1 MRQQDQNC
9 IGEYLN
15 PFRQKYLIQDGC
27 HKHELGLQRFFS
39 SFSLPRLLLLE
50 LRQCQQEVSGGFL
63 SRLEWPCLAWLIKKR
78 LGGLD

>member
-1 MRQQDQNC
+1 MWTAK
-9 IGEYLN
+9 IL
-15 PFRQKYLIQDGC
+15 FKWTVSL
-27 HKHELGLQRFFS
+27 
-39 SFSLPRLLLLE
+39 FSLPRFLLVE